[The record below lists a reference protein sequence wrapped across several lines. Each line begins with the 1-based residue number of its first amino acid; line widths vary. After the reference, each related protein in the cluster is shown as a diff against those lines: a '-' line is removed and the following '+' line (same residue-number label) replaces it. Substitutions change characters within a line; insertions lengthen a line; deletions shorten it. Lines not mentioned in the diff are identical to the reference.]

1 MISEKLN
8 FWNSEDLIT
17 LDGLRISVF
26 QVFRFSENRP
36 VTPSHEINENTVKMI
51 SVRHDTLKN

>member
-17 LDGLRISVF
+17 LDGSQNFSFSGFQKISLSPHF
-26 QVFRFSENRP
+26 
-36 VTPSHEINENTVKMI
+36 
-51 SVRHDTLKN
+51 LKN